1 MPRSLPYP
9 ALPPRLLPGENGGI
23 DAAWTE
29 ALSRAFDGVKAE
41 PSEEQ
46 QAEPSEEQ
54 PIESQVYE
62 DSCPPVESQVDGQMG
77 CDSFFWEG

>member
-9 ALPPRLLPGENGGI
+9 TLHSRLLPGKNGGI

-29 ALSRAFDGVKAE
+29 ALRRAFDGAK
-41 PSEEQ
+41 
-46 QAEPSEEQ
+46 AEPSEEQ

-62 DSCPPVESQVDGQMG
+62 DS
-77 CDSFFWEG
+77 